1 MKSLPPG
8 IPFLISHLLLVSAPP
23 FAVYLVCR
31 TLRARDIILPTWF
44 WIIAAALSGPLF
56 YAIHVSN
63 KYRHFRRR
71 AAALGATL
79 PPDLV
84 GKEFGNMDVLRGIIE
99 AFTHGYP
106 SDMFSLGGEMCG
118 PLFQYKIFWDVA
130 YATTDP
136 NVVKTILATEFANY
150 EKGLVCSVEEKLLLA
165 DANLS
170 SLVVG
175 AMFHSYTDSLF
186 GTGVFNA
193 DGELWNKERIS
204 HFELFDRHAETA
216 INKIKERVRSN
227 VAFDF
232 QDLVSRFTLDSATE
246 FLFGSCVHS
255 LNSALPYPH
264 GMSPFSSEAEKSP
277 SERFA
282 HAFGMAQR
290 IVSERPR
297 LGWVWPLK
305 EILKTS
311 TDEHMAVVDAF
322 IEPILQEALRKKEER
337 VKHQNDLDEKESQD
351 EETLLDHLV
360 KQTSDRA
367 ILHDE
372 GGRWSR
378 WIRRHT
384 YRTAAALTFGVY
396 LLSQHPAVLKRLRDE
411 IIEHVGPT
419 RRPTYEDIRDMK
431 YLRAFLN
438 ETLRLYPPVPFNIRF
453 SIKEGTLPNPDP
465 QGLPVYIPPKTAIA
479 YSVFNMHR
487 DPKFWGPTAEEFDPD
502 RFLDDRVG
510 KYLVPN
516 PFIFL
521 PFNAGPR
528 ICLGQQFAYN
538 EMSFFLI
545 RLLQSFSSVS
555 LDLTAQPPDSL
566 PPAEWKEA
574 PGRKGKEQIF
584 PKSHLTLYANGGLWV
599 KMEEA
604 DAV

>member
-1 MKSLPPG
+1 MKFLPPG
-8 IPFLISHLLLVSAPP
+8 VPFLVTHLVLVSAPP
-23 FAVYLVCR
+23 FAVYS
-31 TLRARDIILPTWF
+31 LRRVLHARDIILPTWF
-44 WIIAAALSGPLF
+44 WIIAAILSGPLL

-63 KYRHFRRR
+63 KYRGYRRR
-71 AAALGATL
+71 AAALGAAL

-106 SDMFSLGGEMCG
+106 SDMFDLGGEMCG
-118 PLFQYKIFWDVA
+118 PLFMYKIFWDVS

-136 NVVKTILATEFANY
+136 NVVKTILATDFANY
-150 EKGLVCSVEEKLLLA
+150 EKGE
-165 DANLS
+165 
-170 SLVVG
+170 
-175 AMFHSYTDSLF
+175 MFHSYTDSLF

-193 DGELWNKERIS
+193 DGELWKFHRSMSRPFFSRERIS

-216 INKIKERVRSN
+216 LNKIKERVRSN

-255 LNSALPYPH
+255 LNSSLPYPH
-264 GMSPFSSEAEKSP
+264 GMSPYPSEAEKSP

-282 HAFGMAQR
+282 YAFGMAQR

-297 LGWVWPLK
+297 LGWVWPLR
-305 EILKTS
+305 EIFKNH

-322 IEPILQEALRKKEER
+322 IEPILQDALRKKQER
-337 VKHQNDLDEKESQD
+337 AQNEKNLDEKDSQD
-351 EETLLDHLV
+351 EDTLLDHLV
-360 KQTSDRA
+360 KQTSGKYPLWRPRIDRA

-372 GGRWSR
+372 TLNILLAGRD
-378 WIRRHT
+378 T
-384 YRTAAALTFGVY
+384 TAAALTFGVY
-396 LLSQHPAVLKRLRDE
+396 LLCQHPAVLKRLREE
-411 IIEHVGPT
+411 IFEHVGPT
-419 RRPTYEDIRDMK
+419 RRPTYEDIRNMK

-502 RFLDDRVG
+502 RFLDERVG

-538 EMSFFLI
+538 EMSFFMI
-545 RLLQSFSSVS
+545 RLLQNFSSIS

-604 DAV
+604 DPAA